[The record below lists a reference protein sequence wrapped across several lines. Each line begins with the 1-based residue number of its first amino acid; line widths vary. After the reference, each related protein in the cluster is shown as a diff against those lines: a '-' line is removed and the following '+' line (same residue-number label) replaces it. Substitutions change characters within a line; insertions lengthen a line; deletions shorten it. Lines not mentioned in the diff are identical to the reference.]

1 MGILSQATDTATA
14 SGVKVVTSVAGT
26 AYSLSSFPLSSI
38 ATLLTI
44 LLTIVYLYGAM
55 PRVWRTTVALKRGL
69 INKDWSQ
76 WKALGNQPLPKEE

>member
-1 MGILSQATDTATA
+1 MGLLSQATDTATA

-44 LLTIVYLYGAM
+44 
-55 PRVWRTTVALKRGL
+55 
-69 INKDWSQ
+69 
-76 WKALGNQPLPKEE
+76 